1 MIKLIIDKI
10 FSKITSR
17 KKISNIFKKIAIFLK
32 IMLIFRNYTDVGDLI
47 ENFEQQIIEL
57 MKFFQNYALK
67 KIKINNK
74 SVNKKNI

>member
-1 MIKLIIDKI
+1 MYLFLSLLFSTKFSPMEMEHIIIDKI

-47 ENFEQQIIEL
+47 ENFEQQII
-57 MKFFQNYALK
+57 FS
-67 KIKINNK
+67 KIML
-74 SVNKKNI
+74 